1 MNAMKRFDTIAVDV
15 KDFVCTLWLA
25 RPDKRNA
32 INRQMAAELTDFF
45 KEAEEDSAI
54 RVVVLRGQGD
64 YFCAGGDLRWMSQG
78 NDLQPKDRS
87 GWVLANLYRS
97 LYHFAKPLIALVHG
111 AAMGGALGLI
121 ACADFVLADEKAI
134 FSFSEVKLGL
144 VPATISPFVIRR
156 IGENNAKQ
164 LMLSGSRLNASEAT
178 LYHLVD
184 FQGEMKQMEHQALEL
199 AFRLATNAPEAMK
212 ACKILIQYVAGKE
225 IDESLSHY
233 TAKLL
238 TSLQESEEAR
248 EGMQAFLDKREPVW
262 PVKPNK

>member
-1 MNAMKRFDTIAVDV
+1 MKRFETIAVDV
-15 KDFVCTLWLA
+15 KDFICTLWLA

-32 INRQMAAELTDFF
+32 ISRQMAAELTDFF
-45 KEAEEDSAI
+45 KEAEENPAI
-54 RVVVLRGQGD
+54 RVVILRGQGD

-78 NDLQPKDRS
+78 NDLQPQDRS

-97 LYHFAKPLIALVHG
+97 LYHFPKPLIALVHG

-121 ACADFVLADEKAI
+121 ACADFVLAEDKAI

-164 LMLSGSRLNASEAT
+164 LMLSGKKVKAQEAIQ
-178 LYHLVD
+178 YCLVD
-184 FQGEMKQMEHQALEL
+184 FQGEMKQMEQQALEL
-199 AFRLATNAPEAMK
+199 AVRMAANAPEAMK
-212 ACKILIQYVAGKE
+212 ACKRLIQQVAGKE

-238 TSLQESEEAR
+238 TSLQESEEAK
-248 EGMQAFLDKREPVW
+248 EGMQAFLEKREPVW
-262 PVKPNK
+262 PEKPNK